1 MTGPSRVCV
10 IGAGMSGLAAL
21 RALLR
26 AGCQVSGLE
35 AGSAV
40 GGMWRYEND
49 SGLSAA
55 YASLVANTSR
65 RRMQYPSMPMSD
77 SVPEFPHHRDMLA
90 YLEAYAEHNGLTRHI
105 CFQTP
110 VERAERVNRGEDGS
124 WEVSARGLAPQR
136 FDWIIVA
143 IGR

>member
-1 MTGPSRVCV
+1 MTGPPRVCV

-55 YASLVANTSR
+55 YASLVTNTSR

-110 VERAERVNRGEDGS
+110 VERP
-124 WEVSARGLAPQR
+124 SA
-136 FDWIIVA
+136 
-143 IGR
+143 